1 MSAMKLDELALEAA
15 IVAVESMGC
24 AHFGAEIEAAIRAYL
39 EATTPPDVAGLV
51 ERLEGP
57 LPERHVGVGRH
68 GDRIV
73 DYDYPAISRLLTEAA
88 TALRLSAG
96 GGVPEGWKLVP
107 VEPTP
112 EMLGA
117 FWRQKNCGTQ
127 EVGDRGP
134 HTDDYS
140 AYRAMLAASTTVEA
154 GQKTWGQWERALQD
168 KERGQ

>member
-1 MSAMKLDELALEAA
+1 MQINSLSDLRK
-15 IVAVESMGC
+15 AVEADTEGRWNALGVLDAVDRLTS
-24 AHFGAEIEAAIRAYL
+24 
-39 EATTPPDVAGLV
+39 ATSPDVAGLIEDALRELDNV
-51 ERLEGP
+51 TAVTDQDSNCIGCAEN
-57 LPERHVGVGRH
+57 
-68 GDRIV
+68 
-73 DYDYPAISRLLTEAA
+73 LLRKAA
-88 TALRLSAG
+88 AALRLSAG

-140 AYRAMLAASTTVEA
+140 AYRAMLAASPTVEA
-154 GQKTWGQWERALQD
+154 GR
-168 KERGQ
+168 